1 MIVEFEE
8 KGHIY
13 SVNGEIA
20 SISVTE
26 LLAKHGL
33 APDYSGIN
41 KQKLRESAEKGKEVH
56 KDLENIL
63 NEVDYE
69 PKTEQGKQ
77 FAEWVKKNLDCGV
90 GEQMLGYEKDGM
102 IIAGTADVM
111 GISKDR
117 KFGIIGD
124 HKNTAKFHREYVSW
138 QVSLLDYFARK
149 LGKEK
154 INGKLLNWKGAKE
167 FYCFH
172 YDPKNGEMTVYKL
185 DKIDD
190 QEIERLLD
198 CEYKGEIYQRPM
210 LVIDPEL
217 EKKYLEAEEKFTAI
231 ETTAKELQA
240 KRDELRGELVKLFE
254 AQGIK
259 SWGSNN
265 GKLLVTYVAP
275 QEQIRVDSKKLKEK
289 YPQAY
294 TDCQKLVKVKASV
307 RVSLKEEV
315 DTVDDLKGDKNGK

>member
-1 MIVEFEE
+1 MFIEFEE
-8 KGHIY
+8 KNHVY

-41 KQKLRESAEKGKEVH
+41 KKKLNESAKKGKEVH

-63 NEVDYE
+63 RIAGYE
-69 PKTEQGKQ
+69 PTTEQGKQ
-77 FAEWVKKNLDCGV
+77 FKEWVDNNLDCGV
-90 GEQMLGYEKDGM
+90 GEQMLGYERDGM

-117 KFGIIGD
+117 TFVVIGD

-149 LGKEK
+149 LGREK
-154 INGKLLNWKGAKE
+154 INGKILNWGGAKY

-172 YDPKNGEMTVYKL
+172 YDPKTAKMTVYEL
-185 DKIDD
+185 EKIADE
-190 QEIERLLD
+190 EIEKLLD
-198 CEYKGEIYQRPM
+198 CEYNNTLYERPM

-217 EKKYLEAEEKFTAI
+217 QERYLQAEEAFMEI
-231 ETTAKELQA
+231 EEKAKQA
-240 KRDELRGELVKLFE
+240 QATRDGVRAEMLALFE
-254 AQGIK
+254 RQGIK
-259 SWGSNN
+259 SWESPNK
-265 GKLLVTYVAP
+265 KLLVTYVAP
-275 QEQIRVDSKKLKEK
+275 QDRISVDSNKLKKNFPQVYAECQKLSKIKAQIRV
-289 YPQAY
+289 
-294 TDCQKLVKVKASV
+294 TV
-307 RVSLKEEV
+307 REDV
-315 DTVDDLKGDKNGK
+315 DTLDDLLKGEI

>member
-1 MIVEFEE
+1 MVIEFEE
-8 KGHIY
+8 KDHIY

-63 NEVDYE
+63 NESGYE
-69 PKTEQGKQ
+69 PTTEQGKQ
-77 FAEWVKKNLDCGV
+77 FKEWVDKNFDCGV
-90 GEQMLGYEKDGM
+90 GEQMLGYERDGL

-111 GISKDR
+111 GISKNR
-117 KFGIIGD
+117 KFVIIGD

-138 QVSLLDYFARK
+138 QVSLLDYFAKK

-172 YDPKNGEMTVYKL
+172 YDPKTGAMTVYEL
-185 DKIDD
+185 DKVPDE
-190 QEIERLLD
+190 EIEKLLD
-198 CEYKGEIYQRPM
+198 CEYNNTIYERPM
-210 LVIDPEL
+210 LVVDPEL
-217 EKKYLEAEEKFTAI
+217 EKRYLQAEAQFMAI
-231 ETTAKELQA
+231 EVTAKELQA
-240 KRDELRGELVKLFE
+240 RRDEARAELLAVFE
-254 AQGIK
+254 KQGIK
-259 SWGSNN
+259 SWETPN

-275 QEQIRVDSKKLKEK
+275 FDRMSVDSKKLKEK
-289 YPQAY
+289 YPQAF
-294 TDCQKLVKVKASV
+294 TECQKLTKVKAS
-307 RVSLKEEV
+307 LKVTIRGEEE
-315 DTVDDLKGDKNGK
+315 

>member
-1 MIVEFEE
+1 MVIEFEE
-8 KGHIY
+8 KDHIY

-41 KQKLRESAEKGKEVH
+41 KQKLRESAEKGKDVH

-63 NEVDYE
+63 NIAGYE
-69 PKTEQGKQ
+69 PTTEQGKQ
-77 FAEWVKKNLDCGV
+77 FKEWVDKNLDCGV
-90 GEQMLGYEKDGM
+90 GEQMLGYERDGM

-117 KFGIIGD
+117 KFVIIGD

-138 QVSLLDYFARK
+138 QVSLLDYFAKR

-154 INGKLLNWKGAKE
+154 VNGKLLNWKGAKE

-172 YDPKNGEMTVYKL
+172 YDPKTGKMTVYELEKVP
-185 DKIDD
+185 DE
-190 QEIERLLD
+190 EIEKLLD
-198 CEYKGEIYQRPM
+198 CEYNNTIYERPM

-217 EKKYLEAEEKFTAI
+217 QEKYLQAEAHFMSIEE
-231 ETTAKELQA
+231 QA
-240 KRDELRGELVKLFE
+240 KKAQETRDELRAELLALFE
-254 AQGIK
+254 KQGIK
-259 SWGSNN
+259 SWESPDK
-265 GKLLVTYVAP
+265 KLLVTYVVP
-275 QEQIRVDSKKLKEK
+275 FDRMGVDSKKLKEN
-289 YPQAY
+289 YPQAF
-294 TDCQKLVKVKASV
+294 TECQKLTKVKAS
-307 RVSLKEEV
+307 LKVTIRGDEE
-315 DTVDDLKGDKNGK
+315 